1 MVQRW
6 EFTCYLHLKTFSV
19 CIHVNKGW
27 EFYLFLKEGYYKDA
41 TLKGEIK
48 FGKGQVNEV
57 VSLNFLTAVFHP
69 FVDYSSGKV
78 DLAKLCLNESR
89 ASNQT
94 LGIFS
99 ALKSVFT

>member
-1 MVQRW
+1 L
-6 EFTCYLHLKTFSV
+6 ETFSV

-27 EFYLFLKEGYYKDA
+27 EFYLFLTEGYYKDA
-41 TLKGEIK
+41 KLKGEIK

-57 VSLNFLTAVFHP
+57 VSLNFVTTVFHP

-78 DLAKLCLNESR
+78 DLAKLCLNESQ
-89 ASNQT
+89 APEKI

-99 ALKSVFT
+99 DLKSMFIES